1 VFWPDGFSLAGWWG
15 MGVGTVLFWA
25 LVALFV
31 VLVVRATA
39 GSRTTPPGASSRGDE
54 ARRILDERFA
64 RGEIT
69 EEEYLHRREV
79 LGG

>member
-1 VFWPDGFSLAGWWG
+1 MFWDDGFSLAGWWG
-15 MGVGTVLFWA
+15 MGFGTVLFWG

-31 VLVVRATA
+31 VLVVRATSGSARA
-39 GSRTTPPGASSRGDE
+39 GPPRIPEDQ

-64 RGEIT
+64 RGEIS

-79 LGG
+79 LRG